1 MTATG
6 QSTGGRAPAGGTAD
20 PGTAVGRRA
29 YDSVAVGDELPP
41 RTVPVSRADLVRYA
55 GVSGD
60 LNPLHWDD
68 AIAARLGL
76 DSVVAHGMFT
86 MGVGAAYVC
95 DWVGDPGAMLDVS
108 VRFTSPVLVPPF
120 PGTAEVELTGKVKSA
135 DPEARTVVVAL
146 QARSAGKKIF
156 GRATSTVQLA

>member
-1 MTATG
+1 MTGTER
-6 QSTGGRAPAGGTAD
+6 QGGAHEASEAEQMTVR
-20 PGTAVGRRA
+20 VGRRDF
-29 YDSVAVGDELPP
+29 DSVAVGDALTP
-41 RTVPVSRADLVRYA
+41 RTVSVGRADLVRYA

-86 MGVGAAYVC
+86 MGVGAGYIC

-120 PGTAEVELTGKVKSA
+120 PARAEVELTGKVKSA
-135 DPEARTVVVAL
+135 DPAARTVVVAL
-146 QARSAGKKIF
+146 QAKSGGKKVF
-156 GRATSTVQLA
+156 GRATATVQLA

>member
-1 MTATG
+1 M
-6 QSTGGRAPAGGTAD
+6 
-20 PGTAVGRRA
+20 GRREFE
-29 YDSVAVGDELPP
+29 SVEVGDALPP
-41 RTVPVSRADLVRYA
+41 RAVPVGRADLVRYA

-86 MGVGAAYVC
+86 MGVGAGYVC

-120 PGTAEVELTGKVKSA
+120 PGQAQVELTGKVKSA
-135 DPEARTVVVAL
+135 DPDTRTVVVAL
-146 QARSAGKKIF
+146 QARSAGKKVF
-156 GRATSTVQLA
+156 GRATATVQLA